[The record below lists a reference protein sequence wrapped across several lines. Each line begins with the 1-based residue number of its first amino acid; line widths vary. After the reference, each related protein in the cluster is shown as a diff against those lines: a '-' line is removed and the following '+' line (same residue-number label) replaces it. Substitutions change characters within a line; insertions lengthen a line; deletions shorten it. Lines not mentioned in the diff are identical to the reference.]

1 MNYLYTYK
9 GSNAVWRVEV
19 IDLIEFDE
27 REIVNVKKTEIR
39 KPRRTHLRL
48 QNINWFNQIMK
59 DINNFILNYFMFLDF
74 ILFLVFNKYISY
86 IISNKSLL

>member
-48 QNINWFNQIMK
+48 QNIN
-59 DINNFILNYFMFLDF
+59 
-74 ILFLVFNKYISY
+74 
-86 IISNKSLL
+86 